1 MTRIAIVGGGAAGV
15 LVAAHLRRSKPQA
28 QITLIDASGRPGTGA
43 AYGTDD
49 PTHLLNVPAQRMSA
63 WPDDPDHF
71 FRWLDERAVTLAESF
86 APRLTYGRYLQEQLA
101 VADVRI
107 ETAEVVR
114 VAPGAPACVALNDG
128 RSLTAD
134 TVVLATGR
142 PEGGMPESLERAF
155 APVLALGADSASHG
169 KVVVDPWAPGA
180 LAALAARRPAGV
192 LVIGSGL
199 TGVDVALHLIARG
212 ATVTLL
218 SRNGALP
225 RRFRA
230 TGGLAKLPNLD
241 ALAGEVSLEQL
252 RAALAADLAQAREA
266 GLDWRQV
273 IDAVRPRTAK
283 LWRSLGWEHQR
294 RFLREDL
301 RQWDILRHR
310 MPPTIADAI
319 YAAIDGGQ
327 LSIEAGEVADVSLR
341 DGGVELVVTT
351 SWRSMRRRGD
361 AVVVATGTAWDR
373 RSLQCSA
380 LWADLLDAGI
390 ASMHP
395 SGVGVR
401 LDDDGYLVDQ
411 AGAAVPGIVCLGA
424 IRQGEIW
431 ETTAIP
437 EIRAQAAAIAQLL
450 ADDTRGRR
458 VRVPGR
464 VSTARPESTGA
475 SASYAEGVRRLLA
488 VQDGASVAFAAAVA
502 EDPDHARAHVAL
514 AMIAT
519 ERPDRAGGPGAVT
532 GHLARARA
540 ALVHRSDEDHSHVE
554 AIATWCE
561 KGNAAGTDALVEHL
575 DRAPDDAVA
584 LLVLAPSIAF
594 AGAGDALPDAWQ
606 YVERFTGVHGEAPWY
621 LGLRAYGRTEQGLWY
636 DAADLADAALELDPG
651 NGNAAH
657 ALSHVHYETDAHGAG
672 LKWLTDWILGGG
684 STQRYP
690 AHFHWHAALHELAMG
705 DAAAAARR
713 YAAFLAPPHSA
724 DVRCLVDAGSLAW
737 RARLHPDWVTPPD
750 PMAVLAEAGSLAY
763 APQTPFIAFH
773 ALLVL
778 ATANDPAAM
787 RAIDVPGTT
796 DAQATT
802 LRLIAEGLIAL
813 MQGEP
818 RAALDYLLESLP
830 GLPSIGGS
838 RVQQEVILE
847 TALAA
852 MLQLGAPGQA
862 ARLLSRH
869 RAAPGQ
875 LVTRGAVN

>member
-1 MTRIAIVGGGAAGV
+1 MMRVAIVGGGAAGV
-15 LVAAHLRRSKPQA
+15 LAAVHLRRRKPDA
-28 QITLIDASGRPGTGA
+28 QITLIDPSGRPGTGA

-49 PTHLLNVPAQRMSA
+49 PTFLLNVPAQRMSA

-71 FRWLDERAVTLAESF
+71 CRWLDDRAVTPVQSF
-86 APRLTYGRYLQEQLA
+86 APRLAYGRYLQEQLA
-101 VADVRI
+101 DADVRI
-107 ETAEVVR
+107 ETAEVVG
-114 VAPGAPACVALNDG
+114 VVPGAPARVALSDG
-128 RSLTAD
+128 RSLSAD
-134 TVVLATGR
+134 VVVLASGR
-142 PEGGMPESLERAF
+142 PEGGMPDSLERAF
-155 APVLALGADSASHG
+155 APVLALGTDG
-169 KVVVDPWAPGA
+169 NVVVDPWAPGA
-180 LAALAARRPAGV
+180 LAALGARRPASV

-212 ATVTLL
+212 STVTLL
-218 SRNGALP
+218 SRHGVLP

-230 TGGLAKLPNLD
+230 TGAPTELPNLD
-241 ALAGEVSLEQL
+241 ALAAAVSLEQL
-252 RAALAADLAQAREA
+252 RTALGADLAHARENGA
-266 GLDWRQV
+266 DWRQV
-273 IDAVRPRTAK
+273 IDAVRPRTAG
-283 LWRSLGWEHQR
+283 LWRSLGWEDQR

-301 RQWDILRHR
+301 RQWEVLRHR
-310 MPPTIADAI
+310 MPPSIADAI
-319 YAAIDGGQ
+319 HAAIDSGQ
-327 LSIEAGEVADVSLR
+327 LILEAGEVADVSLR
-341 DGGVELVVTT
+341 GSGVELIVTT
-351 SWRSMRRRGD
+351 SDGSVRRRGD

-373 RSLQCSA
+373 RSLHRSG
-380 LWADLLDAGI
+380 LWANLLAADV
-390 ASMHP
+390 ASLHP

-401 LDDDGYLVDQ
+401 LDADGYLIDGS
-411 AGAAVPGIVCLGA
+411 GATAPNILCLGA
-424 IRQGEIW
+424 IRQGEVW

-437 EIRAQAAAIAQLL
+437 EIRTQAAAIAELL
-450 ADDTRGRR
+450 ADDTRHRP
-458 VRVPGR
+458 VRAAALIT
-464 VSTARPESTGA
+464 SAPELSGA
-475 SASYAEGVRRLLA
+475 PASYAEGVRRLLA
-488 VQDGASVAFAAAVA
+488 VQDGASLAFAAAVA
-502 EDPDHARAHVAL
+502 EDPHHARAHVGL

-519 ERPDRAGGPGAVT
+519 ERPDRAGGPDAVT

-540 ALVHRSDEDHSHVE
+540 ALAHGSDEDRSHVE

-561 KGNAAGTDALVEHL
+561 KGNAAGTDALIDHL

-657 ALSHVHYETDAHGAG
+657 ALTHVHYETDAHGAG
-672 LKWLTDWILGGG
+672 LKWLTDWIPNDGVK
-684 STQRYP
+684 QRYVP
-690 AHFHWHAALHELAMG
+690 HFHWHAALHELAMG

-713 YAAFLAPPHSA
+713 YATFLAPPQSKG
-724 DVRCLVDAGSLAW
+724 VRCLVDAGSVAW

-750 PMAVLAEAGSLAY
+750 PMPLLAEVGSLAY
-763 APQTPFIAFH
+763 EPQTAFIAFH

-778 ATANDPAAM
+778 AAANDPAAI
-787 RAIDVPGTT
+787 RAIDVPGAT

-802 LRLIAEGLIAL
+802 LRLIGEGLISL
-813 MQGEP
+813 TQGEP
-818 RAALDYLLESLP
+818 RAALDYLLESLD
-830 GLPSIGGS
+830 GLASIGGS

-869 RAAPGQ
+869 RAAPGPQ
-875 LVTRGAVN
+875 VTRGAVN

>member
-1 MTRIAIVGGGAAGV
+1 MMRVAIVGGGAAGV
-15 LVAAHLRRSKPQA
+15 LAAVHLRRSKPDA

-43 AYGTDD
+43 AYGTND
-49 PTHLLNVPAQRMSA
+49 PTHLLNVPAQRMSV

-71 FRWLDERAVTLAESF
+71 CRWLDERAVTPVESF
-86 APRLTYGRYLQEQLA
+86 APRLAYGRYLRDQL
-101 VADVRI
+101 VLADVRI
-107 ETAEVVR
+107 QTAEVVGLM
-114 VAPGAPACVALNDG
+114 PGAPARLALKDG
-128 RSLTAD
+128 RELSAD
-134 TVVLATGR
+134 VVVLAAGR
-142 PEGGMPESLERAF
+142 PQGGMPEALERAF
-155 APVLALGADSASHG
+155 APVLAAGTEG
-169 KVVVDPWAPGA
+169 RVVLDPWAPGA
-180 LAALAARRPAGV
+180 LAALGVRRPANV

-218 SRNGALP
+218 SRHGALP

-230 TGGLAKLPNLD
+230 TGAPTELPNLD
-241 ALAGEVSLEQL
+241 ALAAEVTLEQL
-252 RAALAADLAQAREA
+252 RTALGADLVHAREA

-273 IDAVRPRTAK
+273 IDAVRPRTAR
-283 LWRSLGWEHQR
+283 LWRSLGWEDRR

-301 RQWDILRHR
+301 RQWEVLRHR

-319 YAAIDGGQ
+319 YAAIDSGQ
-327 LSIEAGEVADVSLR
+327 LLIEAGEVADVSLR
-341 DGGVELVVTT
+341 GKGVQLVVTT
-351 SWRSMRRRGD
+351 RDRSVRRRGD
-361 AVVVATGTAWDR
+361 AVVVATGTTWDR
-373 RSLQCSA
+373 RSLQRST
-380 LWADLLDAGI
+380 LWANLL
-390 ASMHP
+390 ASGVASPHP
-395 SGVGVR
+395 CGVGVR
-401 LDDDGYLVDQ
+401 LTVDGYLIDGS
-411 AGAAVPGIVCLGA
+411 GATIPNIVCLGL
-424 IRQGEIW
+424 IRQGEEW

-437 EIRAQAAAIAQLL
+437 EIRAQAAAIAEML
-450 ADDTRGRR
+450 ADDTRDQPTRA
-458 VRVPGR
+458 P
-464 VSTARPESTGA
+464 SLIETAPELTGA
-475 SASYAEGVRRLLA
+475 AASYAEGVRRLLA
-488 VQDGASVAFAAAVA
+488 VQDGAAAAFGAAVA
-502 EDPDHARAHVAL
+502 EDPQHARAHVAL

-519 ERPDRAGGPGAVT
+519 ERPDRAGGPDAVA

-540 ALVHRSDEDHSHVE
+540 ALAHGSDEDRSHVE

-561 KGNAAGTDALVEHL
+561 KGNAAGTDALIDHL
-575 DRAPDDAVA
+575 DRLPDDALA

-657 ALSHVHYETDAHGAG
+657 ALTHVHYETDAHGAG
-672 LKWLTDWILGGG
+672 LKWLTDWIPGDG
-684 STQRYP
+684 STQRYLP
-690 AHFHWHAALHELAMG
+690 HFQWHAALHELAMG

-713 YAAFLAPPHSA
+713 YNAFLAPPHSKG
-724 DVRCLVDAGSLAW
+724 VRCLVDAGSLAW

-750 PMAVLAEAGSLAY
+750 PMRVLAEVGSLAF

-778 ATANDPAAM
+778 AAANDPAAI
-787 RAIDVPGTT
+787 RAIDVPGAT

-802 LRLIAEGLIAL
+802 LRLIGEGLIAL
-813 MQGEP
+813 TAGEP
-818 RAALDYLLESLP
+818 RAALDYLLESLA

-838 RVQQEVILE
+838 RVQQEVVLE

-869 RAAPGQ
+869 RAAPGPQ
-875 LVTRGAVN
+875 VTRGAVN

>member
-1 MTRIAIVGGGAAGV
+1 MMRVAIVGGGAAGA
-15 LVAAHLRRSKPQA
+15 LAAVHLRRSRPDA
-28 QITLIDASGRPGTGA
+28 QITLIDASGSPGTGA
-43 AYGTDD
+43 AYGTND

-71 FRWLDERAVTLAESF
+71 CRWLDERAVTPVESF
-86 APRLTYGRYLQEQLA
+86 APRLAYGRYLRDQLA

-107 ETAEVVR
+107 ETAEVVGL
-114 VAPGAPACVALNDG
+114 APGTPVRIALNDG
-128 RSLTAD
+128 RELAAD
-134 TVVLATGR
+134 AVVLAAGR
-142 PEGGMPESLERAF
+142 PQGGMPEALERAF
-155 APVLALGADSASHG
+155 APVLAAGADG
-169 KVVVDPWAPGA
+169 RIVLDPWAPGA
-180 LAALAARRPAGV
+180 LTALGARRPAGV

-230 TGGLAKLPNLD
+230 TGAPAELPNLD
-241 ALAGEVSLEQL
+241 ALPAEVPLEQL
-252 RAALAADLAQAREA
+252 RTALAADLVHARVA
-266 GLDWRQV
+266 GVDWRQV
-273 IDAVRPRTAK
+273 IDAVRPRTAR
-283 LWRSLGWEHQR
+283 LWRSLGWEDQR

-301 RQWDILRHR
+301 RQWEVLRHR

-319 YAAIDGGQ
+319 YAAIDNGQ
-327 LSIEAGEVADVSLR
+327 LIIEAGEVAEVSLR
-341 DGGVELVVTT
+341 GNGVELVVTT
-351 SWRSMRRRGD
+351 SDRSVRRRGD
-361 AVVVATGTAWDR
+361 AVVVATGTTWDR
-373 RSLQCSA
+373 RSLQRST
-380 LWADLLDAGI
+380 LWSNLLAAGV
-390 ASMHP
+390 ASPHP
-395 SGVGVR
+395 CGVGVR
-401 LDDDGYLVDQ
+401 LTADGYLIDGSGVTI
-411 AGAAVPGIVCLGA
+411 PNIVCLGL
-424 IRQGEIW
+424 IRQGEEW

-437 EIRAQAAAIAQLL
+437 EIRTQAAAIAQLL
-450 ADDTRGRR
+450 ADDTRQQPMRAA
-458 VRVPGR
+458 
-464 VSTARPESTGA
+464 SLITTAPELTGA
-475 SASYAEGVRRLLA
+475 PASYAEGVRRLLA
-488 VQDGASVAFAAAVA
+488 VQDGASTALAAAVA
-502 EDPDHARAHVAL
+502 EDPHHARAHVAL

-519 ERPDRAGGPGAVT
+519 ERPDRAGGPDAVT

-540 ALVHRSDEDHSHVE
+540 ALAHGSDEDRSHVE

-561 KGNAAGTDALVEHL
+561 KGNAAGTDALIDHL
-575 DRAPDDAVA
+575 DRVPDDAVA

-657 ALSHVHYETDAHGAG
+657 ALTHVHYETDAHGAG
-672 LKWLTDWILGGG
+672 LKWLTDWIPGDGA
-684 STQRYP
+684 TQRYVP
-690 AHFHWHAALHELAMG
+690 HFQWHAALHELAMG

-713 YAAFLAPPHSA
+713 YNAFLAPPQSKG
-724 DVRCLVDAGSLAW
+724 VRCLVDAGSLAW

-750 PMAVLAEAGSLAY
+750 PMLLLAEVGSLAY

-778 ATANDPAAM
+778 AAANDPAAM
-787 RAIDVPGTT
+787 RAINVPGAT
-796 DAQATT
+796 DAQAET
-802 LRLIAEGLIAL
+802 LRLIGEGLIAL
-813 MQGEP
+813 TAGEP
-818 RAALDYLLESLP
+818 RAALDYLLESLA

-869 RAAPGQ
+869 RAAPGPQ
-875 LVTRGAVN
+875 VTRGAVN

>member
-1 MTRIAIVGGGAAGV
+1 MMRVAIVGGGAAGV
-15 LVAAHLRRSKPQA
+15 LAAVHLRRSKPDA
-28 QITLIDASGRPGTGA
+28 QITLIDASGSPGTGA
-43 AYGTDD
+43 AYGTND

-63 WPDDPDHF
+63 WSDDPDHF
-71 FRWLDERAVTLAESF
+71 CRWLDERAVTPLESF
-86 APRLTYGRYLQEQLA
+86 APRLAYGRYLRDELA
-101 VADVRI
+101 AADVRI
-107 ETAEVVR
+107 EAAEVVGLT
-114 VAPGAPACVALNDG
+114 PGRPARIALNDG
-128 RSLTAD
+128 RELSAD
-134 TVVLATGR
+134 AIVLATGR
-142 PEGGMPESLERAF
+142 PQGGMPEALERAF
-155 APVLALGADSASHG
+155 APVLAAGSDG
-169 KVVVDPWAPGA
+169 RVVLDPWAPGA
-180 LAALAARRPAGV
+180 LAALGACRPASV

-230 TGGLAKLPNLD
+230 TGAPAEVPNLD
-241 ALAGEVSLEQL
+241 ALPAEVSLEQL
-252 RAALAADLAQAREA
+252 RTALEADLAHARES
-266 GLDWRQV
+266 GWDWRQV
-273 IDAVRPRTAK
+273 IDAVRPRTAR
-283 LWRSLGWEHQR
+283 LWRSLGWEDQR

-301 RQWDILRHR
+301 RQWEILRHR
-310 MPPTIADAI
+310 MPPTVADAI
-319 YAAIDGGQ
+319 DAATDSNQ
-327 LSIEAGEVADVSLR
+327 LIIEAGEVADVALR
-341 DGGVELVVTT
+341 GNGVELVVTT
-351 SWRSMRRRGD
+351 SDGSVRRRGD
-361 AVVVATGTAWDR
+361 AVVVATGTTWDR
-373 RSLQCSA
+373 RSLQRCT
-380 LWADLLDAGI
+380 LWANLL
-390 ASMHP
+390 ASGVASLHP
-395 SGVGVR
+395 CGVGVR
-401 LDDDGYLVDQ
+401 LTADGYLIDGFGVTI
-411 AGAAVPGIVCLGA
+411 PNIICLGL
-424 IRQGEIW
+424 IRQGEEW

-437 EIRAQAAAIAQLL
+437 EIRTQAAAIAQLL
-450 ADDTRGRR
+450 ADDTRHQPIRA
-458 VRVPGR
+458 P
-464 VSTARPESTGA
+464 SLITTAPELTGA
-475 SASYAEGVRRLLA
+475 PASYAEGVRRLLA
-488 VQDGASVAFAAAVA
+488 VQDGASTAFAAAVA
-502 EDPDHARAHVAL
+502 EDQQHARAHVAL

-519 ERPDRAGGPGAVT
+519 ERPDRAGGPDAVA

-540 ALVHRSDEDHSHVE
+540 ALAHGSDEDRSHVE

-561 KGNAAGTDALVEHL
+561 KGNAAGTDALIDHL
-575 DRAPDDAVA
+575 ERVPNDAVA

-672 LKWLTDWILGGG
+672 LKWLTDWIPGDG
-684 STQRYP
+684 STQRYLP
-690 AHFHWHAALHELAMG
+690 HFQWHAALHELAMG

-713 YAAFLAPPHSA
+713 YNACLAPPHSK

-750 PMAVLAEAGSLAY
+750 PMAVLAEVGSLAY
-763 APQTPFIAFH
+763 APKTPFIAFH

-778 ATANDPAAM
+778 AAANDPAAI
-787 RAIDVPGTT
+787 RAMNVPDAT

-802 LRLIAEGLIAL
+802 LRLIGEGLIAL
-813 MQGEP
+813 TAGEP
-818 RAALDYLLESLP
+818 RAAVDFLLESLA

-869 RAAPGQ
+869 RVAPGPQ
-875 LVTRGAVN
+875 VTRGAVN